1 VKSIVDH
8 PIAAA
13 AAAPLVDFKDSTGEL
28 IEILGAADDT
38 APPRRV

>member
-1 VKSIVDH
+1 VRSIEDH
-8 PIAAA
+8 RIAAA

-28 IEILGAADDT
+28 IEIPGAADVT